1 MRGFSRDNPPPVTV
15 TGVAPWA
22 VKPTPVGSTGS
33 STGSIHSTGVTH
45 PLSGGSASTGGIPT
59 TTMPKRTPLP
69 FNPATTAVGSRSTTA
84 AMLSNAPPNALT
96 HTIQEVRLARQLAEQ
111 QQADQDDA
119 TAGSKDSSEGGE
131 HTYQYIYIYC
141 IYIYS
146 VELMLYEHKSCILLS
161 ISLVLSIFSI
171 ILV

>member
-22 VKPTPVGSTGS
+22 VKPTPGGSTGS

-111 QQADQDDA
+111 QQADHDDA

-131 HTYQYIYIYC
+131 HIYC
-141 IYIYS
+141 IYIQ
-146 VELMLYEHKSCILLS
+146 
-161 ISLVLSIFSI
+161 
-171 ILV
+171 